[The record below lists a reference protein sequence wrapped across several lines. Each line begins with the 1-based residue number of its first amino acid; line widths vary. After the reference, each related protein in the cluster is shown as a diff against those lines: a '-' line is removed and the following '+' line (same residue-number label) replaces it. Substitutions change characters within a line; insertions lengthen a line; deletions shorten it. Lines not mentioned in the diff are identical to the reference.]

1 MFSRN
6 IRLAVS
12 VSLLAITASAAH
24 AQAFNGA
31 TGAAPTTS
39 TTLGTS
45 TTTTSGDSTV
55 SPFQNTTTTVQNQ
68 TVNSTTAAT
77 TTAVGPVAVNGNNY
91 NGTVTVSGT
100 GSQAQTVTGRR
111 VDTFDGGLP
120 PTLLTSVSTVDPAV
134 NVGSATVTAVSASGF
149 VGDAALANNYQA
161 TLSSG
166 STVTNGSVVAT
177 ENSTTVAATG
187 TTYAQRVGT
196 ATYNPTTGLVTVALP
211 TAATSSTT
219 VGAMGIT
226 TTGAV
231 NAATVTGT
239 TGSFTTV
246 NAGVINANIGGVAG
260 GQSIN
265 AGNGRITN
273 VSNGT
278 SATDAVNLGQLNT
291 AVAGVN
297 TALASAVATLN
308 GTINT
313 VQREA
318 DAGTAVAVA
327 LGGGYFLP
335 GKKIALN
342 VNYGNYRGESA
353 IAGQVG
359 FLVSEGFALNA
370 GVATTL
376 NSFGG
381 TAFRVGGSLG
391 F

>member
-6 IRLAVS
+6 IRLAMS
-12 VSLLAITASAAH
+12 VSLFAISATAAN

-31 TGAAPTTS
+31 TGAAPTTNVV
-39 TTLGTS
+39 TGTS
-45 TTTTSGDSTV
+45 TTTTTGDSTV
-55 SPFQNTTTTVQNQ
+55 SPFQNTTTTVLQQ
-68 TVNSTTAAT
+68 VQNSTTAPT
-77 TTAVGPVAVNGNNY
+77 TTGVTTTVGGNTYGGN
-91 NGTVTVSGT
+91 VTVSGT
-100 GSQAQTVTGRR
+100 GSQNQTVTGVR
-111 VDTFDGGLP
+111 VDTFTPGNP
-120 PTLLTSVSTVDPAV
+120 PTLASSVLTPGTPV
-134 NVGSATVTAVSASGF
+134 NVGAATVTAVSASGF
-149 VGDAALANNYQA
+149 VGSAALANNYQA
-161 TLSSG
+161 TLSTAG
-166 STVTNGSVVAT
+166 AVTNGAVVAT

-219 VGAMGIT
+219 VGSAGLT

-231 NAATVTGT
+231 TAATVSAT

-246 NAGVINANIGGVAG
+246 NAGVINANVGGVAG
-260 GQSIN
+260 AAAIN

-273 VSNGT
+273 VANGT
-278 SATDAVNLGQLNT
+278 ATTDAVNLGQLNT
-291 AVAGVN
+291 AVGVVS
-297 TALASAVATLN
+297 AQLASSVSTLN
-308 GTINT
+308 GSINNAI
-313 VQREA
+313 RRA

-359 FLVSEGFALNA
+359 FLVSDGFALNA
-370 GVATTL
+370 GVAT
-376 NSFGG
+376 SFNNAGG
-381 TAFRVGGSLG
+381 TAFRAGASLG